1 MITLN
6 KNKMATVK
14 QAAFSDTRKMVLQY
28 RNLSRWMRRLL
39 WDLGAWVLAF
49 FLFFAMMQTVIWV
62 AVKSLQ

>member
-1 MITLN
+1 
-6 KNKMATVK
+6 MATVK

-28 RNLSRWMRRLL
+28 RNLSMWMRRLL

-62 AVKSLQ
+62 AVISLQ

>member
-1 MITLN
+1 
-6 KNKMATVK
+6 MATVK